1 MRNPLIVVLSGP
13 IAVGK
18 STLSAA
24 LVERF
29 GFYCVK
35 TRSLL
40 KQLANDRGSDQLTRA
55 ELQHGGADLDKRTDG
70 AWIADALNKSGMCN
84 AVPIIVDS
92 VRTAEQIAHIRRMN
106 GSVTGAVN
114 VKHVHIT
121 ASHAILEERFIIRRR
136 EAVQHEKPCLDGTG
150 GGSNP
155 LTFDRA
161 MIGEP
166 IDELDG
172 TLERIA
178 DVCIDTTRL
187 QPEDI
192 AVRVAAAL
200 GLYNNHDRLVD
211 VLVGGQWG
219 SEGKGQVSG
228 YLAPE
233 YDVLVR
239 VGGPNAGHK
248 VYELPKPYTF
258 YHLPSGTRCNRRA
271 QIVLGPGAVLGLPKL
286 MEEISDCALSGSG
299 RLFID
304 PQAMVIDAADVNM
317 ENHVGS
323 AVAAIGSTGQGV
335 GAATARKALRS
346 MAASEFGCPVQLAR
360 DVPGLKEFIRPTLE
374 VLDRAFAAG
383 KRVFLEGTQGT
394 SLSLHHGAYPYVTS
408 RDTTVSGT
416 LSDAGISPLRV
427 RKSIMVCRS
436 YPIRV
441 KSVENTSGPMGQ
453 EIDFQEVARRSGF
466 DGDTL
471 VQLEKTTT
479 TKRNR
484 RVAEFNWAEFRRSV
498 SLNGPTDIALTFADY
513 YGKDNQQARRY
524 EQLNAEAQRQIEAM
538 EQVSGA
544 PVSLIATRFHFRSI
558 VDRRHW

>member
-70 AWIADALNKSGMCN
+70 KWIADATAPLLKFDGPL
-84 AVPIIVDS
+84 VVDS
-92 VRTAEQIAHIRRMN
+92 VRTAEQVAHMRRL
-106 GSVTGAVN
+106 G
-114 VKHVHIT
+114 VKTVHVHLDACRNFANTPSGVTLPLRNAQRYPGGIEAGYEAMT
-121 ASHAILEERFIIRRR
+121 ALYQSDL
-136 EAVQHEKPCLDGTG
+136 
-150 GGSNP
+150 S
-155 LTFDRA
+155 
-161 MIGEP
+161 GEP
-166 IDELDG
+166 VDVLDG

-200 GLYNNHDRLVD
+200 GLYNNHERLVD

-317 ENHVGS
+317 ENHSGS

-346 MAASEFGCPVQLAR
+346 MAASEFNCPVQLAR
-360 DVPGLKEFIRPTLE
+360 DIPELKEFIRPTLE

-524 EQLNAEAQRQIEAM
+524 EQLNAEAQRQVEAM

>member
-1 MRNPLIVVLSGP
+1 MLRL
-13 IAVGK
+13 
-18 STLSAA
+18 
-24 LVERF
+24 R
-29 GFYCVK
+29 
-35 TRSLL
+35 
-40 KQLANDRGSDQLTRA
+40 
-55 ELQHGGADLDKRTDG
+55 
-70 AWIADALNKSGMCN
+70 
-84 AVPIIVDS
+84 
-92 VRTAEQIAHIRRMN
+92 
-106 GSVTGAVN
+106 
-114 VKHVHIT
+114 
-121 ASHAILEERFIIRRR
+121 
-136 EAVQHEKPCLDGTG
+136 
-150 GGSNP
+150 
-155 LTFDRA
+155 
-161 MIGEP
+161 
-166 IDELDG
+166 DG

-200 GLYNNHDRLVD
+200 GLYNNHERLVD

-304 PQAMVIDAADVNM
+304 PQAMVIDVADVNM

-346 MAASEFGCPVQLAR
+346 MAASEFNCPVQLAR
-360 DVPGLKEFIRPTLE
+360 DIPELKEFIRPTLE

-524 EQLNAEAQRQIEAM
+524 EQLNAEAQRQVEAM

>member
-70 AWIADALNKSGMCN
+70 KWIADALKQI
-84 AVPIIVDS
+84 AFVPRNEYRDALWVIDS
-92 VRTAEQIAHIRRMN
+92 VRTAEQITHLRRL
-106 GSVTGAVN
+106 G
-114 VKHVHIT
+114 VKTVHVHLDACRNFNNTPSGVVLPLRNAQRYPGGIEAGYEAMT
-121 ASHAILEERFIIRRR
+121 ALYQSDL
-136 EAVQHEKPCLDGTG
+136 
-150 GGSNP
+150 S
-155 LTFDRA
+155 
-161 MIGEP
+161 GEP
-166 IDELDG
+166 VDVLDG

-200 GLYNNHDRLVD
+200 GLYNNHERLVD

-304 PQAMVIDAADVNM
+304 PQAMVIDAADVGM
-317 ENHVGS
+317 ENHSGS

-360 DVPGLKEFIRPTLE
+360 DVPELKGFIRPTLE

-466 DGDTL
+466 DGDML

-524 EQLNAEAQRQIEAM
+524 EQLNAEARRQVEAM

>member
-1 MRNPLIVVLSGP
+1 MRNLIVVLSGP

-29 GFYCVK
+29 SFYCVK

-70 AWIADALNKSGMCN
+70 AWIADAIYNNPFTLRHDHL
-84 AVPIIVDS
+84 VIDS
-92 VRTAEQIAHIRRMN
+92 VRTAEQVAHLRRL
-106 GSVTGAVN
+106 G
-114 VKHVHIT
+114 VKTVHVHLSANRGSIVERFAYRSRINDGIT
-121 ASHAILEERFIIRRR
+121 AAHMYDNDA
-136 EAVQHEKPCLDGTG
+136 A
-150 GGSNP
+150 
-155 LTFDRA
+155 
-161 MIGEP
+161 GETV
-166 IDELDG
+166 DTLDG

-200 GLYNNHDRLVD
+200 GLYSNHERLVD

-304 PQAMVIDAADVNM
+304 PQAMVIDAADVSM
-317 ENHVGS
+317 ENHAGS
-323 AVAAIGSTGQGV
+323 AVATIGSTGQGV

-346 MAASEFGCPVQLAR
+346 MAASEFSCPVQLAR
-360 DVPGLKEFIRPTLE
+360 DIPELKEFIRPTLE
-374 VLDRAFAAG
+374 VLDRAFAVG
-383 KRVFLEGTQGT
+383 KRIFLEGTQGT

-513 YGKDNQQARRY
+513 YGKENQQARRY
-524 EQLNAEAQRQIEAM
+524 EQLNTEAQRQVEAM